1 MQNKKFEI
9 MYELENDKKEL
20 YEVSV
25 DYNSSNE
32 DFNILYVYNLE
43 TAKYVNYRNMI
54 KYVRM
59 TLEDRVYHEL
69 IYSGAFEN
77 EENLF

>member
-59 TLEDRVYHEL
+59 TLEDKVYHEL
-69 IYSGAFEN
+69 IYSGSFEN